1 MLFLPKEIETVITT
15 LQGAGYSPYLV
26 GGCVRE
32 MLRGKAPSDYDMT
45 SDALPQEVLRLFG
58 EWAHPTGLQ
67 HGTVTVV
74 SGGLPIE
81 LTTMRRDGAYR
92 DNRHPDSVTFGTSIE
107 EDLARR
113 DFTVN
118 AIALSPDGTLV
129 DPYGG
134 QEDLKAGVLRCVG
147 EPKRRFEEDALRIL
161 RLVRFC
167 SVLGFSAEKETARA
181 AHEARGLLARVA
193 HERVYTEMNK
203 LLLGEDV
210 GETLLTFPD
219 ILGVPIPEILPCVGF
234 DQCNYHHCFDVWGHT
249 ARAVAAVPPKREL
262 RWTMLFHDLGKP
274 LCRTFDEQGIGH
286 FYGHTAISAQMAEDI
301 MARLHFEKALRDRIR
316 AQLACFDDMFRPE
329 RAAIHKEMAR
339 LGAETVQNLLYTK
352 QADIAAKAP
361 AGLER
366 AQALWHEA
374 QKIYDELIS
383 EGACCSIHELKISG
397 EDLAALGYHGR
408 EIGAVLA
415 RLLDDVGETLLTF
428 PDILGVPIPEI
439 LPCVGFD
446 QCNYHHCFDVWGHTA
461 RAVAAVPP
469 KRELRWTMLFHDL
482 GKPLCRTFDEQGIG
496 HFYGHTAISAQMAED
511 IMARLHFE
519 KALRDRIRAQLACFD
534 DMFRPERAAIH
545 KEMARLGAE
554 TVQNLLYTK
563 QADIAAK
570 APAGLERAQALWHE
584 AQKIYDE
591 LISEGACCSIH
602 ELKISGEDLAAL
614 GYHGRE
620 IGAVLARLLDE
631 VAAEKLPNKPEALQ
645 ARAVRLWRSGYARHT
660 MKENETH

>member
-1 MLFLPKEIETVITT
+1 MLFLPKEVETVITT

-181 AHEARGLLARVA
+181 AHDARGLLAHVA
-193 HERVYTEMNK
+193 HERVYAEMNK
-203 LLLGEDV
+203 LLLGENV

-249 ARAVAAVPPKREL
+249 A
-262 RWTMLFHDLGKP
+262 
-274 LCRTFDEQGIGH
+274 
-286 FYGHTAISAQMAEDI
+286 ISAQMAEDV

-316 AQLACFDDMFRPE
+316 AQLACFDDMFCPE

-339 LGAETVQNLLYTK
+339 LGTETVQNLLYTK
-352 QADIAAKAP
+352 QAD
-361 AGLER
+361 
-366 AQALWHEA
+366 
-374 QKIYDELIS
+374 
-383 EGACCSIHELKISG
+383 
-397 EDLAALGYHGR
+397 
-408 EIGAVLA
+408 
-415 RLLDDVGETLLTF
+415 
-428 PDILGVPIPEI
+428 
-439 LPCVGFD
+439 
-446 QCNYHHCFDVWGHTA
+446 N
-461 RAVAAVPP
+461 
-469 KRELRWTMLFHDL
+469 
-482 GKPLCRTFDEQGIG
+482 
-496 HFYGHTAISAQMAED
+496 
-511 IMARLHFE
+511 
-519 KALRDRIRAQLACFD
+519 
-534 DMFRPERAAIH
+534 
-545 KEMARLGAE
+545 
-554 TVQNLLYTK
+554 
-563 QADIAAK
+563 AAK

>member
-1 MLFLPKEIETVITT
+1 MLFLPKEVETVITT

-45 SDALPQEVLRLFG
+45 SDAPPQEVLRLFS
-58 EWAHPTGLQ
+58 ESAHPTGLQ

-147 EPKRRFEEDALRIL
+147 EPKRRFEEDTLRIL

-181 AHEARGLLARVA
+181 AHEARGLLAHVA
-193 HERVYTEMNK
+193 HERVYAEMNK
-203 LLLGEDV
+203 LLLGENV

-219 ILGVPIPEILPCVGF
+219 ILGVPIPEISPCVGF

-274 LCRTFDEQGIGH
+274 LCRTFDEQGVGH
-286 FYGHTAISAQMAEDI
+286 FYGHTAISAQMAEEI

-339 LGAETVQNLLYTK
+339 LGVETVQNLLYTK
-352 QADIAAKAP
+352 QADNAAKAP

-397 EDLAALGYHGR
+397 EDLAALGYR
-408 EIGAVLA
+408 
-415 RLLDDVGETLLTF
+415 
-428 PDILGVPIPEI
+428 
-439 LPCVGFD
+439 
-446 QCNYHHCFDVWGHTA
+446 
-461 RAVAAVPP
+461 
-469 KRELRWTMLFHDL
+469 
-482 GKPLCRTFDEQGIG
+482 
-496 HFYGHTAISAQMAED
+496 
-511 IMARLHFE
+511 
-519 KALRDRIRAQLACFD
+519 
-534 DMFRPERAAIH
+534 
-545 KEMARLGAE
+545 
-554 TVQNLLYTK
+554 
-563 QADIAAK
+563 
-570 APAGLERAQALWHE
+570 
-584 AQKIYDE
+584 
-591 LISEGACCSIH
+591 
-602 ELKISGEDLAAL
+602 
-614 GYHGRE
+614 GRE